1 MREWGFT
8 EFKTSKHHHPK
19 VNLSVSVYLYL
30 SPYLFIPISISI
42 SLCTCCATL
51 ARDAAAFASRC
62 RAAECA
68 IALFA
73 PPPRVDDDADD
84 GAEPRGRPLDRMPTA
99 ETCCEGGGG
108 GCSYAD
114 DDGIGMEDPESAR
127 DRAPGVIASRVHVGS
142 SYF

>member
-1 MREWGFT
+1 M
-8 EFKTSKHHHPK
+8 
-19 VNLSVSVYLYL
+19 
-30 SPYLFIPISISI
+30 
-42 SLCTCCATL
+42 CTCCATL

-62 RAAECA
+62 SAAECA
-68 IALFA
+68 TALFA
-73 PPPRVDDDADD
+73 PSPRVDDDDADDDTDDADDDDDDDDDDD

-127 DRAPGVIASRVHVGS
+127 DRAPGASASRVDEWMLR
-142 SYF
+142 Y